1 MDQGKYMAT
10 KYNDFVKSVLGDIG
24 FAAMQRAAFKMP
36 EITNAIPAQTILSWV
51 EAAAASDFSGNV
63 PSTDC
68 AFSIKKSESGY
79 AVTLNGNTANIQH
92 VTQGATIV
100 ADLLGF
106 APEGV
111 PTLRKS
117 QVDQLS
123 KTIGELAQ
131 VSLMKAAGVQ
141 ARAKAANAQGPSQA
155 TPATPKQTQP
165 MNQTKVTSTGPV
177 KMGSGASAGKTQTS
191 PPKLPK
197 VGMAAEA
204 PSNKTSTKQ
213 NVGGVKPPKP
223 PSVTAKSEPR
233 VAAIELAKAHAG
245 CPRCGSN
252 AFSSEKFVGCSC
264 FGDLA
269 KSTYSKRV
277 EQGYVVFF
285 NYQWDSNSIQKLIGD
300 YRG

>member
-1 MDQGKYMAT
+1 MAT
-10 KYNDFVKSVLGDIG
+10 YKYNEFVKSILGDHG
-24 FAAMQRAAFKMP
+24 FEAMRRASFKMP

-51 EAAAASDFSGNV
+51 EAAARTEFNGKV
-63 PSTDC
+63 PSTDNT
-68 AFSIKKSESGY
+68 FSIAKNDKGY
-79 AVTLNGNTANIQH
+79 TVTLDGNSAHIEH
-92 VTQGATIV
+92 VTQAATII

-106 APEGV
+106 SPDGS

-131 VSLMKAAGVQ
+131 LSLIKAGGVQ
-141 ARAKAANAQGPSQA
+141 ARGKAANALPPSGANEQVA
-155 TPATPKQTQP
+155 KQTQP
-165 MNQTKVTSTGPV
+165 MTQTKATSIP
-177 KMGSGASAGKTQTS
+177 KMGSGAGPTKPQTAPPPMPKAGMT
-191 PPKLPK
+191 
-197 VGMAAEA
+197 AEA
-204 PSNKTSTKQ
+204 PSNKTSTKV
-213 NVGGVKPPKP
+213 NVGGAKPPKP
-223 PSVTAKSEPR
+223 PTMKSEPR
-233 VAAIELAKAHAG
+233 VAAFELAKAHGG
-245 CPRCGSN
+245 CPRCN
-252 AFSSEKFVGCSC
+252 ARTFSGEKFVGCGC